1 MLFKYKAIDKNGAE
15 KEGIIDALNSD
26 IAIGSLQNKG
36 LIVSLVEPLE
46 KPSIL
51 RKIPF
56 LNRVA
61 VKDVVIVTRQ
71 MATLFEAQVSALRVF
86 RLLAAETP
94 HPVLK
99 KSLSQIADDLQEG
112 SSISMAL
119 DKHPH
124 IFSNF
129 YVNMVKVG
137 EESGRLGSVFVY
149 LADYLDR
156 TYAVTT
162 KAKHALVYPI
172 FVILAFIGVM
182 VLLFTIVIPRIS
194 PILLESGVELPVYT
208 RIVLSTSDFILN
220 YGIFVLAAVILL
232 IFVSFKYFK
241 TSSGQLTLDNIKLSI
256 PYISNLYRKLYLTR
270 IADNMN
276 TMISSGVSMIQAIET
291 TAEVVDNRIFRE
303 ILEESAMKVKGG
315 KSLSS
320 ALAEYDDIPSIM
332 TQMIKVGE
340 ETGELSHILDTL
352 AKFYQREVITAVDTL
367 TDMIQPAII
376 MILGL
381 AVGFLLAA
389 VLMPIYNIA
398 GAF

>member
-1 MLFKYKAIDKNGAE
+1 MLFKYHAIDNSGAE
-15 KEGIIDALNSD
+15 KEGIIDALNKD
-26 IAIGSLQNKG
+26 VAISSLQNRG
-36 LIVSLVEPLE
+36 LVVSSVEPLE

-61 VKDVVIVTRQ
+61 SKDIVIVTRQ

-86 RLLAAETP
+86 RLLSSETD

-99 KSLSQIADDLQEG
+99 RSLGQVADDLQEG
-112 SSISMAL
+112 SSISAAL
-119 DKHPH
+119 EKHPH
-124 IFSNF
+124 IFSDF
-129 YVNMVKVG
+129 YVSMVKVG
-137 EESGRLGSVFVY
+137 EESGKLSQVFVY

-162 KAKHALVYPI
+162 KAKHALIYPT
-172 FVILAFIGVM
+172 FVIIAFIGVM
-182 VLLFTIVIPRIS
+182 VLLFTVVIPRIT
-194 PILLESGVELPVYT
+194 PILLETGVELPVYT
-208 RIVLSTSDFILN
+208 KAVLWMSSFLLN
-220 YGIFVLAAVILL
+220 YGIYLLVAFIIMTFV
-232 IFVSFKYFK
+232 FFKYFR
-241 TSSGQLTLDNIKLSI
+241 TQSGRLTLDNLKLSV
-256 PYISNLYRKLYLTR
+256 PYVSNLYQKLYLTR

-276 TMISSGVSMIQAIET
+276 TMTSSGVSMIQAIES
-291 TAEVVDNRIFRE
+291 TAEVVDNEIFKE
-303 ILEESAMKVKGG
+303 ILQDAALKVKAG

-320 ALAEYDDIPSIM
+320 ALAEYREVPSIM

-340 ETGELSHILDTL
+340 ETGELAHILDTL

-376 MILGL
+376 VVLGL
-381 AVGFLLAA
+381 GVGFLLAA

>member
-1 MLFKYKAIDKNGAE
+1 MLFKYHAIDNSGAE
-15 KEGIIDALNSD
+15 KEGIIDALNKD
-26 IAIGSLQNKG
+26 VAISSLQNRG
-36 LIVSLVEPLE
+36 LVVSSVEPLE

-61 VKDVVIVTRQ
+61 SKDIVIVTRQ

-86 RLLAAETP
+86 RLLSSETD

-99 KSLSQIADDLQEG
+99 RSLGQVADDLQEG
-112 SSISMAL
+112 SSISAAL
-119 DKHPH
+119 EKHPH
-124 IFSNF
+124 IFSDF
-129 YVNMVKVG
+129 YVSMVKVG
-137 EESGRLGSVFVY
+137 EESGKLSQVFVY

-162 KAKHALVYPI
+162 KAKHALIYPT
-172 FVILAFIGVM
+172 FVIIAFIGVM
-182 VLLFTIVIPRIS
+182 VLLFTVVIPRIT
-194 PILLESGVELPVYT
+194 PILLETGVELPVYT
-208 RIVLSTSDFILN
+208 KAVLWMSSFLLN
-220 YGIFVLAAVILL
+220 YGIYLLVALIIMTFV
-232 IFVSFKYFK
+232 FFKYFR
-241 TSSGQLTLDNIKLSI
+241 TQSGRLTLDNLKLSV
-256 PYISNLYRKLYLTR
+256 PYVSNLYQKLYLTR

-276 TMISSGVSMIQAIET
+276 TMTSSGVSMIQAIES
-291 TAEVVDNRIFRE
+291 TAEVVDNEIFKE
-303 ILEESAMKVKGG
+303 ILQDAALKVKAG

-320 ALAEYDDIPSIM
+320 ALAEYREVPSIM

-340 ETGELSHILDTL
+340 ETGELAHILDTL

-376 MILGL
+376 VVLGL
-381 AVGFLLAA
+381 GVGFLLAA

>member
-1 MLFKYKAIDKNGAE
+1 MLFKYHAIDNSGAE
-15 KEGIIDALNSD
+15 KEGIIDALNKD
-26 IAIGSLQNKG
+26 VAISSLQNRG
-36 LIVSLVEPLE
+36 LVVSSVELLE

-61 VKDVVIVTRQ
+61 SKDIVIVTRQ

-86 RLLAAETP
+86 RLLSSETD

-99 KSLSQIADDLQEG
+99 RSLGQVADDLQEG
-112 SSISMAL
+112 SSISAAL
-119 DKHPH
+119 EKHPH
-124 IFSNF
+124 IFSDF
-129 YVNMVKVG
+129 YVSMVKVG
-137 EESGRLGSVFVY
+137 EESGRLSQVFVY

-162 KAKHALVYPI
+162 KAKHALIYPT
-172 FVILAFIGVM
+172 FVIIAFIGVM
-182 VLLFTIVIPRIS
+182 VLLFTVVIPRIT
-194 PILLESGVELPVYT
+194 PILLETGVDLPVYT
-208 RIVLSTSDFILN
+208 KAVLWMSSFLLN
-220 YGIFVLAAVILL
+220 YGIYLLVALIIMTFV
-232 IFVSFKYFK
+232 FFKYFR
-241 TSSGQLTLDNIKLSI
+241 TQSGRLTLDNLKLSV
-256 PYISNLYRKLYLTR
+256 PYVSNLYQKLYLTR

-276 TMISSGVSMIQAIET
+276 TMTSSGVSMIQAIES
-291 TAEVVDNRIFRE
+291 TAEVVDNEIFKE
-303 ILEESAMKVKGG
+303 ILQDAALKVKAG

-320 ALAEYDDIPSIM
+320 ALAEYREVPSIM

-340 ETGELSHILDTL
+340 ETGELAHILDTL

-376 MILGL
+376 VVLGL
-381 AVGFLLAA
+381 GVGFLLAA

>member
-1 MLFKYKAIDKNGAE
+1 MLFKYHAIDNSGTE
-15 KEGIIDALNSD
+15 KEGIIDALNKD
-26 IAIGSLQNKG
+26 VAISSLQNRG
-36 LIVSLVEPLE
+36 LVVSSVEPLE

-61 VKDVVIVTRQ
+61 SKDIVIVTRQ

-86 RLLAAETP
+86 RLLSSETD

-99 KSLSQIADDLQEG
+99 RSLGQVADDLQEG
-112 SSISMAL
+112 SSISAAL
-119 DKHPH
+119 EKHPH
-124 IFSNF
+124 IFSDF
-129 YVNMVKVG
+129 YVSMVKVG
-137 EESGRLGSVFVY
+137 EESGKLSQVFVY

-162 KAKHALVYPI
+162 KAKHALIYPT
-172 FVILAFIGVM
+172 FVIIAFIGVM
-182 VLLFTIVIPRIS
+182 VLLFTVVIPRIT
-194 PILLESGVELPVYT
+194 PILLETGVELPVYT
-208 RIVLSTSDFILN
+208 KAVLWMSSFLLN
-220 YGIFVLAAVILL
+220 YGIYLLVALIIMTFV
-232 IFVSFKYFK
+232 FFKYFR
-241 TSSGQLTLDNIKLSI
+241 TQSGRLTLDNLKLSV
-256 PYISNLYRKLYLTR
+256 PYVSNLYQKLYLTR

-276 TMISSGVSMIQAIET
+276 TMTSSGVSMIQAIES
-291 TAEVVDNRIFRE
+291 TAEVVDNEIFKE
-303 ILEESAMKVKGG
+303 ILQDAALKVKAG

-320 ALAEYDDIPSIM
+320 ALAEYREVPSIM

-340 ETGELSHILDTL
+340 ETGELAHILDTL

-376 MILGL
+376 VVLGL
-381 AVGFLLAA
+381 GVGFLLAA

>member
-1 MLFKYKAIDKNGAE
+1 MLFKYHAIDNSGTE
-15 KEGIIDALNSD
+15 KEGIIDALNKD
-26 IAIGSLQNKG
+26 VAISSLQNRG
-36 LIVSLVEPLE
+36 LVVSSVEPLE

-61 VKDVVIVTRQ
+61 SKDIVIVTRQ

-86 RLLAAETP
+86 RLLSSETD

-99 KSLSQIADDLQEG
+99 RSLGQVADDLQEG
-112 SSISMAL
+112 SSISAAL
-119 DKHPH
+119 EKHPH
-124 IFSNF
+124 IFSDF
-129 YVNMVKVG
+129 YVSMVKVG
-137 EESGRLGSVFVY
+137 EESGKLSQVFVY

-162 KAKHALVYPI
+162 KAKHALIYPT
-172 FVILAFIGVM
+172 FVIIAFIGVM
-182 VLLFTIVIPRIS
+182 VLLFTVVIPRIT
-194 PILLESGVELPVYT
+194 PILLETGVELPVYT
-208 RIVLSTSDFILN
+208 KAVLWMSSFLLN
-220 YGIFVLAAVILL
+220 YGIYLLVALIIMTFV
-232 IFVSFKYFK
+232 FFKYFR
-241 TSSGQLTLDNIKLSI
+241 TQSGRLTLDNLKLSV
-256 PYISNLYRKLYLTR
+256 PYVSNLYQKLYLTR

-276 TMISSGVSMIQAIET
+276 TMTSSGVSMIQAIES
-291 TAEVVDNRIFRE
+291 TAEVVDNEIFKE
-303 ILEESAMKVKGG
+303 ILQDAALKVEAG

-320 ALAEYDDIPSIM
+320 ALAEYREVPSIM

-340 ETGELSHILDTL
+340 ETGELAHILDTL

-376 MILGL
+376 VVLGL
-381 AVGFLLAA
+381 GVGFLLAA

>member
-1 MLFKYKAIDKNGAE
+1 MLFKYHAIDNSGAE
-15 KEGIIDALNSD
+15 KEGIIDALNKD
-26 IAIGSLQNKG
+26 VAISSLQNRG
-36 LIVSLVEPLE
+36 LVVSSVELLE

-61 VKDVVIVTRQ
+61 SKDIVIVTRQ

-86 RLLAAETP
+86 RLLSSETD

-99 KSLSQIADDLQEG
+99 RSLGQVADDLQEG
-112 SSISMAL
+112 SSISAAL
-119 DKHPH
+119 EKHPH
-124 IFSNF
+124 IFSDF
-129 YVNMVKVG
+129 YVSMVKVG
-137 EESGRLGSVFVY
+137 EESGRLSQVFVY

-162 KAKHALVYPI
+162 KAKHALIYPT
-172 FVILAFIGVM
+172 FVIIAFIGVM
-182 VLLFTIVIPRIS
+182 VLLFTVVIPRIT
-194 PILLESGVELPVYT
+194 PILLETGVDLPVYT
-208 RIVLSTSDFILN
+208 KAVLWMSSFLLN
-220 YGIFVLAAVILL
+220 YGIYLLVALIIMTFV
-232 IFVSFKYFK
+232 FFKYFR
-241 TSSGQLTLDNIKLSI
+241 TQSGRLTLDNLKLSV
-256 PYISNLYRKLYLTR
+256 PYVSNLYQKLYLTR

-276 TMISSGVSMIQAIET
+276 TMTSSGVSMIQAIES
-291 TAEVVDNRIFRE
+291 TAEVVDNEIFKE
-303 ILEESAMKVKGG
+303 ILRDAALKVKAG

-320 ALAEYDDIPSIM
+320 ALAEYREVPSIM

-340 ETGELSHILDTL
+340 ETGELAHILDTL

-376 MILGL
+376 VVLGL
-381 AVGFLLAA
+381 GVGFLLAA

>member
-1 MLFKYKAIDKNGAE
+1 MLFKYHAIDNNGVE
-15 KEGIIDALNSD
+15 KEGIIDALNQD
-26 IAIGSLQNKG
+26 IAISSLQNRG
-36 LIVSLVEPLE
+36 LVVSSVEPVE

-61 VKDVVIVTRQ
+61 SKDIVIVTRQ

-86 RLLAAETP
+86 RLLSSESE

-99 KSLSQIADDLQEG
+99 TALSQIADDLQEG
-112 SSISMAL
+112 SSISAAL
-119 DKHPH
+119 EKHPH
-124 IFSNF
+124 IFSDF
-129 YVNMVKVG
+129 YVSMVKVG
-137 EESGRLGSVFVY
+137 EESGKLSQVFVY
-149 LADYLDR
+149 MADYLDR

-162 KAKHALVYPI
+162 KAKHALIYPT

-182 VLLFTIVIPRIS
+182 ILLFTVVIPRIT
-194 PILLESGVELPVYT
+194 PILLETGVDLPIYT
-208 RIVLSTSDFILN
+208 RAVLAMSDFLVN
-220 YGIFVLAAVILL
+220 YGIYLLVALVI
-232 IFVSFKYFK
+232 FTFFSFKYFRTK
-241 TSSGQLTLDNIKLSI
+241 SGRLTLDNLKLGL
-256 PYISNLYRKLYLTR
+256 PYVRNLYQKLYLTR

-276 TMISSGVSMIQAIET
+276 TMTSSGVSMIQAIES
-291 TAEVVDNRIFRE
+291 TAEVVDNEIFKE
-303 ILEESAMKVKGG
+303 ILQDAAQRVKGG
-315 KSLSS
+315 KPLSS
-320 ALAEYDDIPSIM
+320 ALAEYSEVPSIM

-340 ETGELSHILDTL
+340 ETGELAHILDTL

-376 MILGL
+376 VVLGL
-381 AVGFLLAA
+381 GVGFLLAA